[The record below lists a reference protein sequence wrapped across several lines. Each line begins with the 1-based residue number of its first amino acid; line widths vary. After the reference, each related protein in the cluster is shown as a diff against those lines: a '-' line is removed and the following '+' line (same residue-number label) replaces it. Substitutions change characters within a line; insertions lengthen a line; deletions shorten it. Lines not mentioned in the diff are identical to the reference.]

1 MSEETPKGSGGSFAG
16 AAGAVVLLLAGYF
29 GWGVYQNATTP
40 EADTA
45 VQQVSDTEANED
57 VQADDAVVDVD
68 ADAVSDTDAATDV
81 AAADSTSDSDAEA
94 TDVSESDAV
103 PSADGEEEIET
114 ANAADDSETSE
125 GEDPLETAG
134 AADTDETTN
143 AIVPV
148 FDVVRIDPDGNAL
161 VAGNA
166 EAGTLEVLIEGDVI
180 AETTVNAGGE
190 FAALFAV
197 EPSDLPRVMT
207 LRGTGGDGQV
217 VLSEQSVIVEPFALP
232 VVVADVAAEEPAV
245 DESTVAQ
252 ETTAEVAD
260 EETVAAVVS
269 EADEATEAGTVVTSA
284 AASGTEETAEAR
296 TVIADEDGIRILPT
310 AVAPSAVRI
319 DTISYGSAGEVLIAG
334 QGTRADETVRIYV
347 NNEALVTTDISDVF
361 TWEAVLP
368 DVESG
373 LYVLRADQIGADGA
387 VTSRAQIPFQREA
400 VEAVL
405 AAQLGAGSP
414 AVEDVVTEGNVA
426 PEAPEADAGA
436 DESELTVAAVEA
448 SESVV
453 TNHVNQGETSDQNG
467 AAETVTEITSD
478 DVIAVA
484 SAVAAEETAPVA
496 VTEPVASTGDAT
508 SPEVQAEP
516 TPARPQIVTVQPGFT
531 LWGIASETYGDG
543 FLYVQLFEANKDQI
557 RDPDLIYPGQ
567 IFELPE

>member
-1 MSEETPKGSGGSFAG
+1 M
-16 AAGAVVLLLAGYF
+16 
-29 GWGVYQNATTP
+29 
-40 EADTA
+40 
-45 VQQVSDTEANED
+45 
-57 VQADDAVVDVD
+57 
-68 ADAVSDTDAATDV
+68 
-81 AAADSTSDSDAEA
+81 
-94 TDVSESDAV
+94 
-103 PSADGEEEIET
+103 
-114 ANAADDSETSE
+114 
-125 GEDPLETAG
+125 
-134 AADTDETTN
+134 
-143 AIVPV
+143 
-148 FDVVRIDPDGNAL
+148 
-161 VAGNA
+161 
-166 EAGTLEVLIEGDVI
+166 
-180 AETTVNAGGE
+180 
-190 FAALFAV
+190 V

-207 LRGTGGDGQV
+207 LRGTREDGQV

-232 VVVADVAAEEPAV
+232 VVVAEVAAEEPAV

-252 ETTAEVAD
+252 ETSAEVAD
-260 EETVAAVVS
+260 EETVAAAVS
-269 EADEATEAGTVVTSA
+269 EADEAAEADTVTSA
-284 AASGTEETAEAR
+284 AATGTAETVEAR
-296 TVIADEDGIRILPT
+296 TVIADEDGIRVLPT

-347 NNEALVTTDISDVF
+347 NNEALVTADISDVF

-414 AVEDVVTEGNVA
+414 VVEDVVTEGNA
-426 PEAPEADAGA
+426 ASEAPEADAGA

-484 SAVAAEETAPVA
+484 SAVATEEAAPVA

-508 SPEVQAEP
+508 SPAVQAEP

>member
-81 AAADSTSDSDAEA
+81 AEADSTSDSDAEA
-94 TDVSESDAV
+94 TDVSESDAD
-103 PSADGEEEIET
+103 PSADGEEETET

-190 FAALFAV
+190 FAALFMV

-207 LRGTGGDGQV
+207 LRGTGEDGQV

-232 VVVADVAAEEPAV
+232 VVVADVTAEEPAV

-252 ETTAEVAD
+252 ETSAEVAD
-260 EETVAAVVS
+260 EETVAAAVS
-269 EADEATEAGTVVTSA
+269 EADEAAEATAAVTSE

-296 TVIADEDGIRILPT
+296 TVIADEDGIRVLPT

-347 NNEALVTTDISDVF
+347 NNEALVTADISDVF

>member
-81 AAADSTSDSDAEA
+81 AEADSTSDSDAEA
-94 TDVSESDAV
+94 TDVSESDAD
-103 PSADGEEEIET
+103 PSADGEEETET

-190 FAALFAV
+190 FAALFMV

-207 LRGTGGDGQV
+207 LRGTGEDGQV

-232 VVVADVAAEEPAV
+232 VVVADVTAEEPAV
-245 DESTVAQ
+245 DGSTVAQ
-252 ETTAEVAD
+252 ETSAEVAD
-260 EETVAAVVS
+260 EETVGAAVS
-269 EADEATEAGTVVTSA
+269 EADEAAEATAAVTSE

-296 TVIADEDGIRILPT
+296 TVIADEDGIRVLPT

-347 NNEALVTTDISDVF
+347 NNEALVTADISDVF

>member
-45 VQQVSDTEANED
+45 VQQVSDAEANED

-94 TDVSESDAV
+94 TDVSESDAD
-103 PSADGEEEIET
+103 PSEDGEEETET

-166 EAGTLEVLIEGDVI
+166 ETGRLEVLIEGDVI

-207 LRGTGGDGQV
+207 LRGTGEDGQV

-232 VVVADVAAEEPAV
+232 VVVAEVAAEEPAV

-252 ETTAEVAD
+252 ETSAEVAD
-260 EETVAAVVS
+260 EETVAAAVS
-269 EADEATEAGTVVTSA
+269 EADEAAEATAAVTNET
-284 AASGTEETAEAR
+284 ASGTEETAEAR

-347 NNEALVTTDISDVF
+347 NNEGLVTADISDVF

-414 AVEDVVTEGNVA
+414 AAEDVVAEGNAA

-467 AAETVTEITSD
+467 AAETVTEISSD

-484 SAVAAEETAPVA
+484 SAVATEEAAPVA

-508 SPEVQAEP
+508 SAEVQADP

>member
-81 AAADSTSDSDAEA
+81 AEADSTSDSDAEA
-94 TDVSESDAV
+94 TDVSESDAD
-103 PSADGEEEIET
+103 PSADGEEETET

-190 FAALFAV
+190 FAALFMV

-207 LRGTGGDGQV
+207 LRGTGEDGQV

-232 VVVADVAAEEPAV
+232 VVVADVTAEEPAV
-245 DESTVAQ
+245 DGSTVAQ
-252 ETTAEVAD
+252 ETSAEVAD
-260 EETVAAVVS
+260 EETVGAAVS
-269 EADEATEAGTVVTSA
+269 EADEAAEATAAVTSE

-296 TVIADEDGIRILPT
+296 TVIADEDGIRVLPT

-347 NNEALVTTDISDVF
+347 NNEALVTADISDVF

-387 VTSRAQIPFQREA
+387 VTSRAQIPFQRE
-400 VEAVL
+400 L
-405 AAQLGAGSP
+405 
-414 AVEDVVTEGNVA
+414 
-426 PEAPEADAGA
+426 
-436 DESELTVAAVEA
+436 
-448 SESVV
+448 
-453 TNHVNQGETSDQNG
+453 
-467 AAETVTEITSD
+467 
-478 DVIAVA
+478 
-484 SAVAAEETAPVA
+484 
-496 VTEPVASTGDAT
+496 
-508 SPEVQAEP
+508 
-516 TPARPQIVTVQPGFT
+516 
-531 LWGIASETYGDG
+531 
-543 FLYVQLFEANKDQI
+543 
-557 RDPDLIYPGQ
+557 
-567 IFELPE
+567 